1 MFIVFLI
8 YSIRHGLLISIS
20 RSIRVIIFV
29 MNSYFLPL
37 LSYTSEHQIVN
48 GDWSLSYRFVNIK
61 RPTTRS
67 PIASQIKAG
76 SDLVDR

>member
-29 MNSYFLPL
+29 MKLFLPL